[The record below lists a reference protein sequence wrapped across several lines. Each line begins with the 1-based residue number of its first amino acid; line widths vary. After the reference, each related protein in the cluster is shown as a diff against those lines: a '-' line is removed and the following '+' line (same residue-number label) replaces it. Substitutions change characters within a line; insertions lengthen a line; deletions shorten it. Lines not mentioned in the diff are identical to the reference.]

1 MISVILKQLRAGE
14 KLDAAQMEFFLEAI
28 IAGNVTA
35 AQTGAF
41 LMALAQRGETADEI
55 LGAARVLRAHVAP
68 IHAPAGTI
76 DCCGTGGDHS
86 NTLNISTAVAFVVAG
101 CGVPVAKHGNRAA
114 SSQSGAADVLEA
126 AGINLNLSPAQCET
140 ALKEIGFCFLMA
152 PHHHH
157 VLKPLAALRRELGF
171 RTIFNL
177 LGPLANPAATKRQL
191 VGVFD
196 KKYLVPFAEVLRELG
211 SESAIIVHGTD
222 GLDEITLTGAT
233 DCAMLENGHIQ
244 ERILTPADFGLKPI
258 QASSFSGGDAKTN
271 AAALISLLDGTPSG
285 YRDIV
290 VANAAAALVVAGKH
304 TSFMDATHA
313 AKLCLDNGATHRVF
327 TAYREYA
334 KECV

>member
-1 MISVILKQLRAGE
+1 MIGTTLKYLREGK
-14 KLDAAQMEFFLEAI
+14 KLNTTQMEYFLEEV
-28 IAGNVTA
+28 IAGNVTS
-35 AQTGAF
+35 AQIGAF
-41 LMALAQRGETADEI
+41 LMALGQRGETTDEI

-86 NTLNISTAVAFVVAG
+86 NTLNISTAVAFIVAG

-126 AGINLNLSPAQCET
+126 AGINLHLSTAQCET
-140 ALKEIGFCFLMA
+140 ALQKIGFCFLMA

-196 KKYLVPFAEVLRELG
+196 KKYLLPFAEVLRELG
-211 SESAIIVHGTD
+211 SESAIIVYGTD

-233 DCAMLENGHIQ
+233 HCAILEAGHIR
-244 ERILTPADFGLKPI
+244 ERTLTPADFGLNI
-258 QASSFSGGDAKTN
+258 ISADSFAGGDAVAN
-271 AAALISLLDGTPSG
+271 ASALMSLLDGTPSG

-290 VANAAAALVVAGKH
+290 VANAAAALVGAGKY
-304 TSFMDATHA
+304 TGFMDAAHE
-313 AKLCLDNGATHRVF
+313 AKHCLDNGAARRVF
-327 TAYREYA
+327 TAYRDYA
-334 KECV
+334 KECA